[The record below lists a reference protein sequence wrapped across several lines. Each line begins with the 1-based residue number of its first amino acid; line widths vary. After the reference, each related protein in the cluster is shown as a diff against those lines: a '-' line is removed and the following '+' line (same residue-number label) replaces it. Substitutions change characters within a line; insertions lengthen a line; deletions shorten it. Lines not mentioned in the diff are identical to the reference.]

1 MLVRIVKLTFQED
14 KIADFLN
21 NFNEIKHQI
30 RNFEGN
36 EFLELYQDKQDIRV
50 FFTYSYWK
58 DEAALEKYRQSELF
72 NEVWSYTK
80 TLFADKPEAWSV
92 DKLDTLL

>member
-30 RNFEGN
+30 RRFEGN

>member
-30 RNFEGN
+30 RRFEGN

-92 DKLDTLL
+92 NKLATLE

>member
-30 RNFEGN
+30 RRFEGN

-92 DKLDTLL
+92 DKLATLE